1 MFEYFFLI
9 IWHVGKP
16 KKPKKGTLKI
26 LPENLNPPPG
36 SPLCTEK
43 IVWNTTFYNLDVYN
57 IHQNLAKQ
65 YNDRTDLI
73 VNIILLSIG
82 K

>member
-1 MFEYFFLI
+1 MLLLFTFGVQFMA
-9 IWHVGKP
+9 
-16 KKPKKGTLKI
+16 
-26 LPENLNPPPG
+26 
-36 SPLCTEK
+36 TEK
-43 IVWNTTFYNLDVYN
+43 TVWNTTFYILDVY
-57 IHQNLAKQ
+57 IHQNFAKQ

>member
-1 MFEYFFLI
+1 MLLLFIFGVQFMA
-9 IWHVGKP
+9 
-16 KKPKKGTLKI
+16 
-26 LPENLNPPPG
+26 
-36 SPLCTEK
+36 TEK
-43 IVWNTTFYNLDVYN
+43 IVWNTCFYNLDVYN

>member
-1 MFEYFFLI
+1 M
-9 IWHVGKP
+9 
-16 KKPKKGTLKI
+16 
-26 LPENLNPPPG
+26 LPLFIFG
-36 SPLCTEK
+36 IQFMATEK

-65 YNDRTDLI
+65 YNDRIDLI
-73 VNIILLSIG
+73 VNIIFLSIG

>member
-1 MFEYFFLI
+1 MLLLFLFG
-9 IWHVGKP
+9 VQFMA
-16 KKPKKGTLKI
+16 
-26 LPENLNPPPG
+26 
-36 SPLCTEK
+36 TEK
-43 IVWNTTFYNLDVYN
+43 TVWNTTFYNLDVY
-57 IHQNLAKQ
+57 IRIAKQ

>member
-1 MFEYFFLI
+1 MLGNNLI
-9 IWHVGKP
+9 TKMLLLFIFGVQFMA
-16 KKPKKGTLKI
+16 
-26 LPENLNPPPG
+26 
-36 SPLCTEK
+36 TEK

-57 IHQNLAKQ
+57 IHQNLTKQ

>member
-1 MFEYFFLI
+1 MVVNKTYIARYWKPEPKDENNLI
-9 IWHVGKP
+9 AKMLLLFIFGVKFMA
-16 KKPKKGTLKI
+16 
-26 LPENLNPPPG
+26 
-36 SPLCTEK
+36 TEK

>member
-1 MFEYFFLI
+1 MLLLFTFGVQFMA
-9 IWHVGKP
+9 
-16 KKPKKGTLKI
+16 
-26 LPENLNPPPG
+26 
-36 SPLCTEK
+36 TEK

-57 IHQNLAKQ
+57 IHQNLVEQ

-73 VNIILLSIG
+73 INIILLSIG